1 MSVPTRLIVA
11 AVLAIGVP
19 LAAAQAP
26 VRIGLAT
33 QAPTNSTW
41 HKALQELGATWA
53 KVTNGRV
60 TLQVFPDGRLG
71 DEQTIVRRLRGDIAS
86 NLQAAL
92 LTAGGLANIDDAFN
106 VFGMPFFIES
116 DAEQLA
122 VQKKLEPR
130 LQELLEAKGVHL
142 VAWGTGGWVEL
153 FSKQP
158 IRTLAELKAAKLYTG
173 KGEDRLLQWY
183 TRNGFNAIP
192 LPLAEMTTQLKLPSG
207 LINAAPNTPYLA
219 MMTQIF
225 TPAPYM
231 LDLHIAPLVG
241 ALVISTK
248 TWNNISPDDRA
259 KMTEAAR
266 AMEAKIRAEIPALD
280 ASSLAEM
287 TKKGLQVVKLDPKAA
302 AEFRAAAT
310 DMVRTMRGGM
320 VPADIFDMALAE
332 RDAFRKTKGK

>member
-1 MSVPTRLIVA
+1 MSVPTRLLVA

-19 LAAAQAP
+19 LAASQT
-26 VRIGLAT
+26 VQIQLAT

-41 HKALQELGATWA
+41 HKALGELGATWA

-60 TLQVFPDGRLG
+60 ALRSLPDGRLG
-71 DEQTIVRRLRGDIAS
+71 DELSVVRRLRGDIAS

-106 VFGMPFFIES
+106 VFGMPFFVES

-130 LQELLEAKGVHL
+130 LQEILAAKGVHL

-183 TRNGFNAIP
+183 TRNGFNAVP
-192 LPLAEMTTQLKLPSG
+192 LTLADMTTQLKLPSG

-219 MMTQIF
+219 LMTQVY
-225 TPAPYM
+225 TGAPHM

-241 ALVISTK
+241 ALVVSTK
-248 TWNNISPDDRA
+248 TWNSISAEDRA
-259 KMTEAAR
+259 KMTDAAR
-266 AMEAKIRAEIPALD
+266 AMEAKIRADIPALD

-287 TKKGLQVVKLDPKAA
+287 SKRGLQVVKLDPKAA

-310 DMVRTMRGGM
+310 DMVKSMRGSM

-332 RDAFRKTKGK
+332 RDAFRKGRK